1 MKLLLLIAALISLS
15 SCASIENLGQA
26 LGGGGVEPVNGKY
39 YIELTYFKE
48 SATKHHFKGKSPAQV
63 LKNLSDNAF
72 LREQPKYLPRAR
84 GRGQAYYYCLDSPR
98 FVRYVQLHT
107 VAPIKNI
114 DVYVWEGEN
123 WVIVRQLVKPI
134 SAKTRIGIN
143 RRTSAIRVVQKT
155 VDLGRK
161 PMDRITDFD
170 VYVQKK

>member
-26 LGGGGVEPVNGKY
+26 LGGGGVEPVDGKY

-48 SATKHHFKGKSPAQV
+48 STTKHHFKGKSPAQV
-63 LKNLSDNAF
+63 MKNLSENAF
-72 LREQPKYLPRAR
+72 LREQPKYLSR
-84 GRGQAYYYCLDSPR
+84 GRAQAYYYCLDSPR

-123 WVIVRQLVKPI
+123 WVIVRQLAKPI

>member
-26 LGGGGVEPVNGKY
+26 LGGGGVEPVDGKY
-39 YIELTYFKE
+39 YIELTYFVE
-48 SATKHHFKGKSPAQV
+48 SRTKHHFKGKSPAQV
-63 LKNLSDNAF
+63 MKNLSDNAF
-72 LREQPKYLPRAR
+72 LREQPKYLPR
-84 GRGQAYYYCLDSPR
+84 GRAQAYYYCLDSPR

-107 VAPIKNI
+107 AAPIKNI

-123 WVIVRQLVKPI
+123 WVIVRQLAKPI

-155 VDLGRK
+155 VNLGRK